1 MTTGSDRLLLR
12 VLTRHEPHHPS
23 LNNNNWTLF
32 ARLSPSVA
40 QALYDHV
47 VLLCQDESQAKQC
60 CIPEFLPLV
69 LKSSNMEDD
78 DEQQL
83 IYVSYNGG
91 SIAEHGTLYTGIISS
106 FIFQPM
112 IEYSMKQQIVTTTE
126 CYISYIHV
134 DFSTTV
140 CLPSEALNISERA
153 LCVCVS

>member
-1 MTTGSDRLLLR
+1 
-12 VLTRHEPHHPS
+12 
-23 LNNNNWTLF
+23 
-32 ARLSPSVA
+32 VA

-60 CIPEFLPLV
+60 CTPEFIPLV

-78 DEQQL
+78 VEQQL

-91 SIAEHGTLYTGIISS
+91 SIAEHGTLNTGIILS

-112 IEYSMKQQIVTTTE
+112 IEYSRNNKLSLPLNV
-126 CYISYIHV
+126 ISYIHV

-153 LCVCVS
+153 VCVCRRML